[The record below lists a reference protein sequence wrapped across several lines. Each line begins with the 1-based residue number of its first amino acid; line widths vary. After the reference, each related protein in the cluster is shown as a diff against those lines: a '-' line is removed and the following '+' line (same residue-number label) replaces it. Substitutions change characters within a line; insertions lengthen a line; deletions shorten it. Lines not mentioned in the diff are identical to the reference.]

1 MSSNPSLFELQT
13 LIDEAWEE
21 SRNLD
26 LVADLAT
33 RYPEHA
39 DELFAFAEALLFEDD
54 PLPPPLAQAA
64 LRAGDAA
71 LAAVPPPTVSPS
83 AGAPQTLLAVL
94 VAESGLPP
102 SQAAAAMEDMP
113 LPLLISFSDHPQ
125 IVTERAREEFATRA
139 QRGLGVAR
147 DRVLSCFNVT
157 PPLARAASRR
167 GPAAADPTTYDDLL
181 DRARLTPELR
191 TLWSTFREQP

>member
-1 MSSNPSLFELQT
+1 MSSNPSLFELQI

-26 LVADLAT
+26 LVADLAA

-64 LRAGDAA
+64 LRAGEAA
-71 LAAVPPPTVSPS
+71 LAAVPPPTTRPS
-83 AGAPQTLLAVL
+83 AGAPQNLLAIL

-102 SQAAAAMEDMP
+102 AKAAAAMEDMP
-113 LPLLISFSDHPQ
+113 LPLLISFSDHPHV
-125 IVTERAREEFATRA
+125 VTRRAREEVAMRA

-147 DRVLSCFNVT
+147 DRVLAFFDVAL
-157 PPLARAASRR
+157 PLARAASRR
-167 GPAAADPTTYDDLL
+167 GPAAAEPTTYDDLL

-191 TLWSTFREQP
+191 AVWNTFREQP